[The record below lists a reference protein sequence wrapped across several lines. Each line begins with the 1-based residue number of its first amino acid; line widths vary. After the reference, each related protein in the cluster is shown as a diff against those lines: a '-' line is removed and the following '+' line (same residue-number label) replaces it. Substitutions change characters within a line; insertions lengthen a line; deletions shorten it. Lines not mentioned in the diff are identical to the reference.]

1 MPTRSP
7 SLHSSKRQTLLHE
20 RPALMRACGTESE
33 RRLWRC
39 LVNRKLGVPFRRQYV
54 LGERI
59 VDFVALSARLIVEVD
74 GASHAG
80 REHPD
85 ARRRLGYRVLHVEAR
100 EVMGDLVGVVAR
112 ILRGARGWVKP
123 CDARS

>member
-7 SLHSSKRQTLLHE
+7 SLHSSKRHALLHE
-20 RPALMRACGTESE
+20 RATLMRVYGTESE

-80 REHPD
+80 RQRADE
-85 ARRRLGYRVLHVEAR
+85 RRDRELERLGYRVLHIEAR
-100 EVMGDLVGVVAR
+100 DVMSDLVGVVAR
-112 ILRGARGWVKP
+112 IRGVLGGG
-123 CDARS
+123 